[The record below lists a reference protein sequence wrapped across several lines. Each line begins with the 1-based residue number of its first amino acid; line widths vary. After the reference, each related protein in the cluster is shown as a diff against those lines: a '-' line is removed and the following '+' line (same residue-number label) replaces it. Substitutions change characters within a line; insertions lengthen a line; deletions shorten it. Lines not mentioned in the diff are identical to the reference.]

1 MCVKGAKSFEGRGG
15 VWIIPGY
22 ISIAV
27 SVCVIVVLFVLVAGV
42 GFVVPVF
49 VCLYGENIENP
60 LLSVQQSNNNNGGNA
75 K

>member
-1 MCVKGAKSFEGRGG
+1 
-15 VWIIPGY
+15 
-22 ISIAV
+22 
-27 SVCVIVVLFVLVAGV
+27 VLFVLVAGV